1 MDDFDSMSVL
11 RHPNT
16 EKYGVTDGLPGPKGT
31 ETCRLDSVISLKDF
45 WSKQSALE

>member
-11 RHPNT
+11 QHPNT

-31 ETCRLDSVISLKDF
+31 ETLCLDSVISLKVF